1 MTTKSTPVSPA
12 VEALIDA
19 AAALKSGD
27 LDRAAASVAN
37 AFSAV
42 PALRRAARAA
52 PRTVQ
57 ELMPLLRRKDAAGPV
72 LRRFR
77 QSLGLSQEKTAEICQ
92 VARHYIAHV
101 EIGRMPMGEAP
112 MRRLLE
118 YVAKQGAEALE
129 DGPAPQALLKLRR
142 LLGMT
147 PLAIAGKL
155 GVKEAQVRRMETGNM
170 TVPIAVEA
178 AYRKL
183 AAERGIDLD
192 RLAA

>member
-37 AFSAV
+37 AFSAE
-42 PALRRAARAA
+42 PALRRAA

-112 MRRLLE
+112 MRCLLE